1 MKCRN
6 CQKKL
11 NFKWIDL
18 GNSPPSNNYI
28 KKKDFKK
35 KEKKFPLKVYVCKK
49 CWLAQTW
56 DYARAEDLFKKDY
69 AYFSSTSKTFLK
81 HAKDYTDKIIKK
93 LKLNN
98 KSKVIEI
105 ASNDGYLLKN
115 FKKKNIPCIG
125 IEPTID
131 TANFAEKL
139 GIKVIKSFFNSKLA
153 KNLTKDQ
160 NNADLI
166 IGNNVYAHVPDICDF
181 TKGIEI
187 LLKENGTVTLE
198 FPHLL
203 KLIKYNQF
211 DTVYHEHFSYLSLSV
226 VKNIFQKNNLKIYNV
241 EEIKTHGGSL
251 RVYGCKKKAK
261 FSCNRNVKKILDQEI
276 SFGLKKID
284 TYKKFQKK
292 IDAVKYEFLKFLN
305 NEKNKNKKIC
315 GYGAAAKGN
324 TLINYCNIK
333 NNIIDFICDASP
345 YKQNM
350 KLPGSKIPIYSPY
363 KIKEKKPDYIIIL
376 PWNLSKEI
384 QNQLSY
390 IKKWN
395 GKFVTVIPKLK
406 IL

>member
-181 TKGIEI
+181 TKGIET

-203 KLIKYNQF
+203 KLIKYKQF

-261 FSCNRNVKKILDQEI
+261 FLCNRNVKKILDQEI

-284 TYKKFQKK
+284 TYKRFQKK

-324 TLINYCNIK
+324 TLLNYCNIK
-333 NNIIDFICDASP
+333 NNIIEFICDASP